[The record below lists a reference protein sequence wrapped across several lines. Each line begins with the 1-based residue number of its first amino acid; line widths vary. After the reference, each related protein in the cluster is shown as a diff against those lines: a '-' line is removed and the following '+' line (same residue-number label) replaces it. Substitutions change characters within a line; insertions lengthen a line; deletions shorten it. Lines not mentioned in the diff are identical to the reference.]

1 MGGEEIFAVVPA
13 MQITG
18 LKKTWKRD
26 SFFKTTKTSPDM
38 TKMSRRKNV
47 TFCFQEI
54 RKTGLLEFFILPFY
68 TIRCYIACIKN
79 AH

>member
-54 RKTGLLEFFILPFY
+54 RKT
-68 TIRCYIACIKN
+68 
-79 AH
+79 